1 MLLPSVR
8 IFGWTSLS
16 LFHFAYILN
25 KWKELMWD
33 LHFSLCCAM
42 CALGYCISVSDTHLI
57 LYTVGHPGRLRT
69 NPEGIKNHI
78 KPNGMSHWGG
88 GFKPLIAYVH
98 WKVWVKKK
106 AASEVAL
113 VQDMRKVSSDV
124 WRGLCMSHLV
134 CAGGSEDLEAIIS
147 LISVG
152 ALGGGLVVNLVMSD
166 YGCSWWS

>member
-1 MLLPSVR
+1 MERTDVRFALQSLLCHVC
-8 IFGWTSLS
+8 FGL
-16 LFHFAYILN
+16 
-25 KWKELMWD
+25 
-33 LHFSLCCAM
+33 
-42 CALGYCISVSDTHLI
+42 
-57 LYTVGHPGRLRT
+57 LYQCLWYAFNFIHSGTPPGRLRT

-78 KPNGMSHWGG
+78 KPNGMSDWGG

-98 WKVWVKKK
+98 WKVWVKKE
-106 AASEVAL
+106 AASEVPL

-134 CAGGSEDLEAIIS
+134 CTGGSEDLEAIIS